1 MHLEKRGLWTAW
13 DARAE
18 WEVCYKEVFLTPH
31 YCQTFSNATTYT
43 NKRLIV
49 PFFFSLRRL
58 ELTIQ

>member
-49 PFFFSLRRL
+49 PFFSPWGG
-58 ELTIQ
+58 